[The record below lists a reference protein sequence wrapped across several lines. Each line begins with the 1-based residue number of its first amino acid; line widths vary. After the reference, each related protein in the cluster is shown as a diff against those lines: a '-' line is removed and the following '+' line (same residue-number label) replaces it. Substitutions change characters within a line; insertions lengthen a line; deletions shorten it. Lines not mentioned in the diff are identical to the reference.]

1 MKWPL
6 SIQLSMV
13 TGTSPQSHNGPKFT
27 PTPRFT
33 SHWGFTIS
41 LRNFVFPYRPQ
52 SSLKQTLIKL
62 SIKLSLDWTKLLL
75 ALVKLR
81 ALPQKP
87 LQFSLLEV
95 MFGRT
100 SAILGLE
107 ISPPPLPPTCPLP
120 SFQVPDH
127 LYGNIL
133 TRPHRLCYSDHT
145 YLTCSKISYKTTS
158 KLPLET
164 KLRP

>member
-1 MKWPL
+1 MCLNLPLPTFLLFVATGVGTMKWPL

-107 ISPPPLPPTCPLP
+107 ISPPPLPPTCLSLP
-120 SFQVPDH
+120 FRSQ
-127 LYGNIL
+127 II
-133 TRPHRLCYSDHT
+133 SMAT
-145 YLTCSKISYKTTS
+145 Y
-158 KLPLET
+158 
-164 KLRP
+164 